1 MEASDATLVR
11 PGLRERKKQQTRATI
26 ARVALELFAERGYE
40 RTTLAEIA
48 DAAEISRRTIF
59 TYFGGKED
67 ILFCDLPA
75 LFARLE
81 QTLEERPPG
90 STTVDALRVFLA
102 SVVPLDENA
111 RLRQKIIHASEALRL
126 SKRARF
132 AGIEHLIAE
141 SIAKDLDAGPHDVR
155 PPLVAASITA
165 ALTTTRDRLEAESGE
180 EISQEQAAAILDEA
194 LKFLSGGLEALR
206 RGRQKG

>member
-48 DAAEISRRTIF
+48 DAAEVSKRTIF
-59 TYFGGKED
+59 TYFGSKED

-75 LFARLE
+75 LFGRLE
-81 QTLEERPPG
+81 QTLEQRSPG

-102 SVVPLDENA
+102 SVVPLDDNA
-111 RLRQKIIHASEALRL
+111 GLRQKIIHTNEALRL

-132 AGIEHLIAE
+132 ARIEQLIAE
-141 SIAKDLDAGPHDVR
+141 SIAKDLDAGPDDVR

-180 EISQEQAAAILDEA
+180 QISQEQAAAILDEA

-206 RGRQKG
+206 RGRQTG